1 MTDGVVFIVVSLTR
15 RCRLKGNV
23 LFTHK
28 WTVRT
33 TQSLDCISC
42 TQPVVAAITDSF
54 SLTALLCVFISVTGG
69 RGILKKNLSLCYS
82 IVYYYNGVQRYEQ
95 FLQVGRLHRSLI
107 LLGFALS
114 SEHLCVFSLYCLH
127 PSLYLLVS
135 WAWWDWPLTWLT
147 NHRPSVL
154 WHCWLGRVTH
164 KIVSE
169 MTYNVS
175 IMCR

>member
-107 LLGFALS
+107 LLGLA
-114 SEHLCVFSLYCLH
+114 
-127 PSLYLLVS
+127 LYLPSTSVSLVFIAYILQ
-135 WAWWDWPLTWLT
+135 WAEPGGIDPWRGWLT
-147 NHRPSVL
+147 IVL
-154 WHCWLGRVTH
+154 QCYDTVGWVVWPI
-164 KIVSE
+164 KS
-169 MTYNVS
+169 S
-175 IMCR
+175 PKWPIMCRVGR